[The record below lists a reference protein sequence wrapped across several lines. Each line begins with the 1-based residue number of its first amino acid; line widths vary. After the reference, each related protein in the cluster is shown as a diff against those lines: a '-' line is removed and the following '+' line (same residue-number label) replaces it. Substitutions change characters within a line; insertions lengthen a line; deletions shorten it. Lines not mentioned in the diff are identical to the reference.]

1 MFLNRIKIIK
11 KVNNLTMNQFVF
23 NYSNNE
29 ASHGLSNGL
38 KLFYKSQYPVI
49 VCVGS
54 DLAVGDTL
62 GPLVG
67 SELKDKLN
75 GKAYVYG
82 TLEAPITAKEVGVIY
97 KTINKLHPK
106 SKILVIDAAVGD
118 FGDIGFIKLSESGI
132 KPGLGINKNLEQIGD
147 VSIIGIMSDKTNNG
161 SGIYNETRFSLVKK
175 ISVIIVNGI
184 LEYLK

>member
-1 MFLNRIKIIK
+1 
-11 KVNNLTMNQFVF
+11 MNQFVY
-23 NYSNNE
+23 NYNNID
-29 ASHGLSNGL
+29 AYLGLSKGL
-38 KLFYKSQYPVI
+38 KLLYKSQYPVI

-67 SELKDKLN
+67 SELIDKLY

-82 TLEAPITAKEVGVIY
+82 TLESPITAKEIGVIY

-118 FGDIGFIKLSESGI
+118 FSDVGIIKLADKGI
-132 KPGLGINKNLEQIGD
+132 KPGLGINKDLEQIGD
-147 VSIIGIMSDKTNNG
+147 TSIIGIMSDKANKG

-175 ISVIIVNGI
+175 TSNVIINGI